1 MPCVMV
7 QSMPCSGEE
16 RIPAC
21 DQSVLTDP
29 AVESFAEYRDPRAF
43 QDVPPVA
50 PGCASASDHLA
61 PVAPGPA
68 SDWLGAARPTH
79 AEAAAADHS
88 DAPNTLKGQSVVF
101 PAAAAQSFATLP
113 GGHLSFATILPE
125 EHASFFT
132 EPPCHTSLLDRLR
145 GLQGLKI
152 PAWPSAEFSCCPRLD
167 SLAPPGRERLG
178 AGAAAD
184 PPRLP
189 VPRKGASLAP
199 AASAAP
205 CPRAGGQ
212 RQGAAAKVQHASQRA
227 RIVDVPRPLQ
237 SRGGA
242 VAHVRHGPGTAQPT
256 TSFSTQLEP
265 TEEESGWR
273 WELAAPSHRR
283 PRPHLRSSSGGRALD
298 VWDGAEQVSSCRRS
312 KSERC
317 LPRSGLA
324 RGA

>member
-1 MPCVMV
+1 MV

-29 AVESFAEYRDPRAF
+29 AVESFAEYRDPRVEEQSFHTLLDWSYATI
-43 QDVPPVA
+43 VP
-50 PGCASASDHLA
+50 
-61 PVAPGPA
+61 
-68 SDWLGAARPTH
+68 
-79 AEAAAADHS
+79 E
-88 DAPNTLKGQSVVF
+88 
-101 PAAAAQSFATLP
+101 AQSFATLP

-132 EPPCHTSLLDRLR
+132 EPPCHTSLLD
-145 GLQGLKI
+145 
-152 PAWPSAEFSCCPRLD
+152 RLD

-265 TEEESGWR
+265 TEEEW
-273 WELAAPSHRR
+273 LALGAR
-283 PRPHLRSSSGGRALD
+283 RALAPAPPPAPPQFE
-298 VWDGAEQVSSCRRS
+298 WWTGAGCVGRR
-312 KSERC
+312 
-317 LPRSGLA
+317 
-324 RGA
+324 